1 MIQIMFN
8 QKDTEPKNV
17 NYLMMFKMN
26 CLCYSIWK
34 MILIDRYKI
43 MTVNS
48 LKVKITLKNQDK
60 IKRKTLFSCH
70 QV

>member
-17 NYLMMFKMN
+17 NYLMMPKMN

-48 LKVKITLKNQDK
+48 SKVKITLKNQDK

-70 QV
+70 LV